1 MSQLELVA
9 DLRTTFIARMR
20 ALKPDFV
27 PSALEITGDETLYI
41 SGPNTLAHKNYL
53 SALGCKWS
61 PSEKRWRYIR
71 TEVPIKAEVALEGK
85 AEVAPEGKAEVAPE
99 GKAEVAPEVDIPATF
114 LSEMRAIA
122 PDFPFNK
129 VTYELTDGVLNL
141 SGEPTRTYRAF
152 LKILKFR
159 WNPAT
164 LKWYRNA

>member
-1 MSQLELVA
+1 MSQSEFIA
-9 DLRTTFIARMR
+9 DLRTTFVSRMC
-20 ALKPDFV
+20 ALKPDFE

-53 SALGCKWS
+53 SAIGCKWS

-71 TEVPIKAEVALEGK
+71 TEMPVK
-85 AEVAPEGKAEVAPE
+85 AEVAPEGKAEV
-99 GKAEVAPEVDIPATF
+99 GKAEVDIPATF
-114 LSEMRAIA
+114 LNEMSAIA
-122 PDFPFNK
+122 PDFPFTK